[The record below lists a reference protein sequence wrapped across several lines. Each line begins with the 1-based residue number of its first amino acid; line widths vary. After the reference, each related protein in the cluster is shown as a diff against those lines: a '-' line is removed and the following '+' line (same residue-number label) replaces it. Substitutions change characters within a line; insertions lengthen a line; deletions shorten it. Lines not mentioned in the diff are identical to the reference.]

1 MSNNY
6 WIDRFTAEE
15 NRINEL
21 SKEQVKEAKKQ
32 YDIALKNVNQK
43 IYEFYAKY
51 AKDNNISM
59 YEAKQ
64 RFNKKELKEF
74 KMSLSEYVRKGQS
87 LNISPNDNI
96 VKELKNASSRVHI
109 ERLEALKIEIKAEID
124 LLSKTME
131 NNLGKHLREVY
142 RDTYYRS
149 AYNIQKGLDKFSN
162 IEKLNPELIESLVYK
177 PWTKDNTN
185 WSKRIWGND
194 SKLVNT
200 LHTNLTQNIITGKP
214 LKEVIDTI
222 AERFNVEKNIAS
234 RLIMTESAAYHS
246 KAKEKCMKDLGC
258 EKYEVIATLDDRTSA
273 ICRSMDSKIFDM
285 KDYQVGVTAPPFHSN
300 CYDKETEVYTNSG
313 WKLFK
318 DLNENELVFTIN
330 PDNLESEWQKP
341 INYISYKYHGNMI
354 SFKNSRFDLLVTP
367 NHNILVQNS
376 DYSVKD
382 KTWKLIEASK
392 VGRKSKHRMFAGL
405 NWTGANKEYEILAK
419 EKVDIETYLKFMA
432 YWLSDGSCTLDKNSY
447 TIKIAQCNND
457 WMYEDLKK
465 FPFKIYKCK
474 ESLIVHNKE
483 LGKELSKFGKCT
495 TKFIPDNIKELSPEL
510 IRIFLLAYSKA
521 DGSVR
526 KGKVWKGYKF
536 NDSIQFFTSS
546 DKLASDL
553 GELILKV
560 GGRPS
565 YYLNKCAGKEVKFR
579 NGVYTINKDVWIIN
593 WNTQLH
599 NYLYNM
605 EIKDIEYNDYV
616 YCLEVPKY
624 NTLLVRRNG
633 KICWSG
639 NCRTVTAPYYDKIE
653 GDANLRASRTEDN
666 DYELVDVKDYQDW
679 YDRYVEKNNKSSII
693 KENIPLTLEKFN
705 KYSKNWKNEVIDK
718 ILTEE
723 EQNLI
728 RKKMKN
734 VEENS
739 AFLMRIPS
747 TSIDNL
753 VQKNKFMNLFESG
766 NSGGV
771 PNIEARMKVSKNLF
785 GHNLDKESFVSSEKY
800 GYLSS
805 KDFLRD
811 IEFFSKRHGTSQ
823 YGGIII
829 KFNKEKIKERATYT
843 LDDSLLAGAIKAVV
857 AGDFNT
863 NLSLGIDKYNLKKYY
878 GVLKNLSE
886 SDDAISLTKEIKK
899 ENGFFRY
906 IELQYHGDITL
917 DEVNEICFTKDLPEE
932 DIIKI
937 LKDKNIKLFR
947 LEGGKIVKVF

>member
-1 MSNNY
+1 MSNY
-6 WIDRFTAEE
+6 WADRFTAEE

-32 YDIALKNVNQK
+32 YDIALKNTNQK

-87 LNISPNDNI
+87 LNIDPDDAI
-96 VKELKNASSRVHI
+96 IKELKNVSSRVHI
-109 ERLEALKIEIKAEID
+109 ERLEALKMEIKAEID

-131 NNLGKHLREVY
+131 NNLDKHLREVY

-149 AYNIQKGLDKFSN
+149 AYSIQKGLDKFSN
-162 IEKLNPELIESLVYK
+162 IEKLNPELLESLVYK

-194 SKLVNT
+194 GKLVNT

-214 LKEVIDTI
+214 LKDIIDTI
-222 AERFNVEKNIAS
+222 EERFNVERNIAT

-246 KAKEKCMKDLGC
+246 RAKERCMKDLGC
-258 EKYEVIATLDDRTSA
+258 EKYEVIATLDDRTSH
-273 ICRSMDSKIFDM
+273 ICRSMDGKVFDM
-285 KDYQVGVTAPPFHSN
+285 KDYQVGVTASPFH
-300 CYDKETEVYTNSG
+300 
-313 WKLFK
+313 
-318 DLNENELVFTIN
+318 
-330 PDNLESEWQKP
+330 
-341 INYISYKYHGNMI
+341 
-354 SFKNSRFDLLVTP
+354 
-367 NHNILVQNS
+367 
-376 DYSVKD
+376 
-382 KTWKLIEASK
+382 A
-392 VGRKSKHRMFAGL
+392 
-405 NWTGANKEYEILAK
+405 
-419 EKVDIETYLKFMA
+419 
-432 YWLSDGSCTLDKNSY
+432 
-447 TIKIAQCNND
+447 
-457 WMYEDLKK
+457 
-465 FPFKIYKCK
+465 
-474 ESLIVHNKE
+474 
-483 LGKELSKFGKCT
+483 
-495 TKFIPDNIKELSPEL
+495 
-510 IRIFLLAYSKA
+510 
-521 DGSVR
+521 
-526 KGKVWKGYKF
+526 
-536 NDSIQFFTSS
+536 
-546 DKLASDL
+546 
-553 GELILKV
+553 
-560 GGRPS
+560 
-565 YYLNKCAGKEVKFR
+565 
-579 NGVYTINKDVWIIN
+579 
-593 WNTQLH
+593 
-599 NYLYNM
+599 
-605 EIKDIEYNDYV
+605 
-616 YCLEVPKY
+616 
-624 NTLLVRRNG
+624 
-633 KICWSG
+633 

-653 GDANLRASRTEDN
+653 GDTNLRASRTEDD
-666 DYELVDVKDYQDW
+666 DYKLVDVKDYKDW
-679 YDRYVEKNNKSSII
+679 YDNYVEKNNKSSII
-693 KENIPLTLEKFN
+693 KENIPLTLKKFN
-705 KYSKNWKNEVIDK
+705 EHSKKWKSEVIDK

-728 RKKMKN
+728 RKKIKN

-805 KDFLRD
+805 KDFLKD

-823 YGGIII
+823 YGDIII
-829 KFNKEKIKERATYT
+829 NFNKDKIKDRITYT
-843 LDDSLLAGAIKAVV
+843 LDDSLLAGATKAVV
-857 AGDFNT
+857 SGDFKD

-878 GVLKNLSE
+878 EVLKDLSE
-886 SDDAISLTKEIKK
+886 NNDAISLTKEIKK

-917 DEVNEICFTKDLPEE
+917 DDVNEICFTKDLPEE

>member
-1 MSNNY
+1 MSNY
-6 WIDRFTAEE
+6 WADRFTAEE

-21 SKEQVKEAKKQ
+21 SKEQVKEAKRQ
-32 YDIALKNVNQK
+32 YDIALKNTNQK

-87 LNISPNDNI
+87 LNIDPDDAI
-96 VKELKNASSRVHI
+96 IKELKNVSSRVHI
-109 ERLEALKIEIKAEID
+109 ERLEALKMEIKAEID

-131 NNLGKHLREVY
+131 NNLDKHLREVY

-149 AYNIQKGLDKFSN
+149 AYSIQKGLDKFSN
-162 IEKLNPELIESLVYK
+162 IEKLNPELLESLVYK

-200 LHTNLTQNIITGKP
+200 LHTNLTQNIITGKH
-214 LKEVIDTI
+214 LKDIIDTI
-222 AERFNVEKNIAS
+222 EERFNVERNIAT

-246 KAKEKCMKDLGC
+246 RAKERCMKDLGC
-258 EKYEVIATLDDRTSA
+258 EKYEVIATLDDRTSP
-273 ICRSMDSKIFDM
+273 ICRSMDSKVFDM
-285 KDYQVGVTAPPFHSN
+285 KDYQVGVTAPPFHS
-300 CYDKETEVYTNSG
+300 
-313 WKLFK
+313 
-318 DLNENELVFTIN
+318 
-330 PDNLESEWQKP
+330 
-341 INYISYKYHGNMI
+341 H
-354 SFKNSRFDLLVTP
+354 
-367 NHNILVQNS
+367 
-376 DYSVKD
+376 
-382 KTWKLIEASK
+382 
-392 VGRKSKHRMFAGL
+392 
-405 NWTGANKEYEILAK
+405 
-419 EKVDIETYLKFMA
+419 
-432 YWLSDGSCTLDKNSY
+432 
-447 TIKIAQCNND
+447 
-457 WMYEDLKK
+457 
-465 FPFKIYKCK
+465 
-474 ESLIVHNKE
+474 
-483 LGKELSKFGKCT
+483 
-495 TKFIPDNIKELSPEL
+495 
-510 IRIFLLAYSKA
+510 
-521 DGSVR
+521 
-526 KGKVWKGYKF
+526 
-536 NDSIQFFTSS
+536 
-546 DKLASDL
+546 
-553 GELILKV
+553 
-560 GGRPS
+560 
-565 YYLNKCAGKEVKFR
+565 
-579 NGVYTINKDVWIIN
+579 
-593 WNTQLH
+593 
-599 NYLYNM
+599 
-605 EIKDIEYNDYV
+605 
-616 YCLEVPKY
+616 
-624 NTLLVRRNG
+624 
-633 KICWSG
+633 
-639 NCRTVTAPYYDKIE
+639 CRSVTAPYYDKIE
-653 GDANLRASRTEDN
+653 GDTNLRASRTEDD

-679 YDRYVEKNNKSSII
+679 YDNYIEKNNKSSII

-705 KYSKNWKNEVIDK
+705 EHSKKWKSEVIDK
-718 ILTEE
+718 MLTED

-728 RKKMKN
+728 RKKIKN

-805 KDFLRD
+805 KDFLKD

-823 YGGIII
+823 YGDIII
-829 KFNKEKIKERATYT
+829 NFNKDKIKGRTTYT
-843 LDDSLLAGAIKAVV
+843 LDDSLLAGATKAVV
-857 AGDFNT
+857 SGDFKD

-906 IELQYHGDITL
+906 VELQYHGDITL
-917 DEVNEICFTKDLPEE
+917 DDVNEICFTKDLPKE

-937 LKDKNIKLFR
+937 LKNKNIKLFR

>member
-1 MSNNY
+1 MSNY
-6 WIDRFTAEE
+6 WADRFTAEE

-21 SKEQVKEAKKQ
+21 SKEQVKEAKRQ
-32 YDIALKNVNQK
+32 YDIALKNTNQK
-43 IYEFYAKY
+43 IYGFYAKY

-59 YEAKQ
+59 YEAKK

-87 LNISPNDNI
+87 LNIDPDDAI
-96 VKELKNASSRVHI
+96 IKELKNVSSRVHI
-109 ERLEALKIEIKAEID
+109 ERLEALKMEIKAEID

-131 NNLGKHLREVY
+131 NNLDKHLREVY

-194 SKLVNT
+194 GKLVNT

-214 LKEVIDTI
+214 LKDIIDTI
-222 AERFNVEKNIAS
+222 EERFNVERNIAT

-246 KAKEKCMKDLGC
+246 RAKERCMKDLGC
-258 EKYEVIATLDDRTSA
+258 EKYEVIATLDDRTSP
-273 ICRSMDSKIFDM
+273 ICRSMDSKVFDM
-285 KDYQVGVTAPPFHSN
+285 KDYQVGVTAPPFHS
-300 CYDKETEVYTNSG
+300 
-313 WKLFK
+313 
-318 DLNENELVFTIN
+318 
-330 PDNLESEWQKP
+330 
-341 INYISYKYHGNMI
+341 H
-354 SFKNSRFDLLVTP
+354 
-367 NHNILVQNS
+367 
-376 DYSVKD
+376 
-382 KTWKLIEASK
+382 
-392 VGRKSKHRMFAGL
+392 
-405 NWTGANKEYEILAK
+405 
-419 EKVDIETYLKFMA
+419 
-432 YWLSDGSCTLDKNSY
+432 
-447 TIKIAQCNND
+447 
-457 WMYEDLKK
+457 
-465 FPFKIYKCK
+465 
-474 ESLIVHNKE
+474 
-483 LGKELSKFGKCT
+483 
-495 TKFIPDNIKELSPEL
+495 
-510 IRIFLLAYSKA
+510 
-521 DGSVR
+521 
-526 KGKVWKGYKF
+526 
-536 NDSIQFFTSS
+536 
-546 DKLASDL
+546 
-553 GELILKV
+553 
-560 GGRPS
+560 
-565 YYLNKCAGKEVKFR
+565 
-579 NGVYTINKDVWIIN
+579 
-593 WNTQLH
+593 
-599 NYLYNM
+599 
-605 EIKDIEYNDYV
+605 
-616 YCLEVPKY
+616 
-624 NTLLVRRNG
+624 
-633 KICWSG
+633 
-639 NCRTVTAPYYDKIE
+639 CRSVTAPYYDKIE
-653 GDANLRASRTEDN
+653 GDTNLRASRTEDD

-679 YDRYVEKNNKSSII
+679 YDNYIEKNNKSSII

-705 KYSKNWKNEVIDK
+705 EHSKKWKSEVIDK
-718 ILTEE
+718 MLTED

-728 RKKMKN
+728 RKKIKN

-805 KDFLRD
+805 KDFLKD

-823 YGGIII
+823 YGDIII
-829 KFNKEKIKERATYT
+829 NFNKDKIKGRTTYT
-843 LDDSLLAGAIKAVV
+843 LDDSLLAGATKAVV
-857 AGDFNT
+857 SGDFKD

-906 IELQYHGDITL
+906 VELQYHGDITL
-917 DEVNEICFTKDLPEE
+917 DDVNEICFTKDLPKE

-937 LKDKNIKLFR
+937 LKNKNIKLFR

>member
-21 SKEQVKEAKKQ
+21 SKEQVKAAKRQ
-32 YDIALKNVNQK
+32 YDIALKNTNQK

-87 LNISPNDNI
+87 LNITPDDAI
-96 VKELKNASSRVHI
+96 IKELKNVSSRVHI
-109 ERLEALKIEIKAEID
+109 ERLEALKMEIKAEID

-131 NNLGKHLREVY
+131 NNLDKHLREVY

-149 AYNIQKGLDKFSN
+149 AYSIQKGLDKFSN
-162 IEKLNPELIESLVYK
+162 IEKLNPELIERLVYK

-200 LHTNLTQNIITGKP
+200 LYTNLTQNIITGKP
-214 LKEVIDTI
+214 LKDIIDI
-222 AERFNVEKNIAS
+222 VEERFNVERNIAT

-246 KAKEKCMKDLGC
+246 RAKERCMKDLGC
-258 EKYEVIATLDDRTSA
+258 EKYEVIATLDDRTSP
-273 ICRSMDSKIFDM
+273 ICRSMDSKVFDM

-300 CYDKETEVYTNSG
+300 C
-313 WKLFK
+313 
-318 DLNENELVFTIN
+318 
-330 PDNLESEWQKP
+330 
-341 INYISYKYHGNMI
+341 
-354 SFKNSRFDLLVTP
+354 
-367 NHNILVQNS
+367 
-376 DYSVKD
+376 
-382 KTWKLIEASK
+382 
-392 VGRKSKHRMFAGL
+392 
-405 NWTGANKEYEILAK
+405 
-419 EKVDIETYLKFMA
+419 
-432 YWLSDGSCTLDKNSY
+432 
-447 TIKIAQCNND
+447 
-457 WMYEDLKK
+457 
-465 FPFKIYKCK
+465 
-474 ESLIVHNKE
+474 
-483 LGKELSKFGKCT
+483 
-495 TKFIPDNIKELSPEL
+495 
-510 IRIFLLAYSKA
+510 
-521 DGSVR
+521 
-526 KGKVWKGYKF
+526 
-536 NDSIQFFTSS
+536 
-546 DKLASDL
+546 
-553 GELILKV
+553 
-560 GGRPS
+560 
-565 YYLNKCAGKEVKFR
+565 
-579 NGVYTINKDVWIIN
+579 
-593 WNTQLH
+593 
-599 NYLYNM
+599 
-605 EIKDIEYNDYV
+605 
-616 YCLEVPKY
+616 
-624 NTLLVRRNG
+624 
-633 KICWSG
+633 
-639 NCRTVTAPYYDKIE
+639 RTVTAPYYDKIE
-653 GDANLRASRTEDN
+653 GDTNLRASRTEDD

-679 YDRYVEKNNKSSII
+679 YNNYVEKKNKSSII
-693 KENIPLTLEKFN
+693 KENIPLTLEKF
-705 KYSKNWKNEVIDK
+705 KVHSKKWKNEVIDK

-728 RKKMKN
+728 RKKIKN
-734 VEENS
+734 IEENS

-805 KDFLRD
+805 KDFHED
-811 IEFFSKRHGTSQ
+811 IDFFSKRYGTSQ
-823 YGGIII
+823 YGDIII
-829 KFNKEKIKERATYT
+829 SFNKDKIKDRITYT
-843 LDDSLLAGAIKAVV
+843 LDDSLLAGATRAVV
-857 AGDFNT
+857 SGDFKD

-878 GVLKNLSE
+878 EVLKDLSE
-886 SDDAISLTKEIKK
+886 DNDAISLTKEIRK

-906 IELQYHGDITL
+906 IELQYHGNITL
-917 DEVNEICFTKDLPEE
+917 DDVNEICFTKDLPEK

>member
-21 SKEQVKEAKKQ
+21 SKEQVKEAKRQ

-109 ERLEALKIEIKAEID
+109 ERLEALKMEIKAEID
-124 LLSKTME
+124 LLAKTME
-131 NNLGKHLREVY
+131 NNLDKHLREVY

-162 IEKLNPELIESLVYK
+162 IEKLNPELLESLVYK

-214 LKEVIDTI
+214 LKDIIDTI
-222 AERFNVEKNIAS
+222 EERFNVERNIAT

-246 KAKEKCMKDLGC
+246 KAKERCMKDLGC
-258 EKYEVIATLDDRTSA
+258 EKYEVIATLDDRTSH
-273 ICRSMDSKIFDM
+273 ICRSMDGKIFDM
-285 KDYQVGVTAPPFHSN
+285 KDYEVGVTASPFHSN
-300 CYDKETEVYTNSG
+300 C
-313 WKLFK
+313 
-318 DLNENELVFTIN
+318 
-330 PDNLESEWQKP
+330 
-341 INYISYKYHGNMI
+341 
-354 SFKNSRFDLLVTP
+354 R
-367 NHNILVQNS
+367 
-376 DYSVKD
+376 
-382 KTWKLIEASK
+382 
-392 VGRKSKHRMFAGL
+392 
-405 NWTGANKEYEILAK
+405 
-419 EKVDIETYLKFMA
+419 
-432 YWLSDGSCTLDKNSY
+432 
-447 TIKIAQCNND
+447 
-457 WMYEDLKK
+457 
-465 FPFKIYKCK
+465 
-474 ESLIVHNKE
+474 
-483 LGKELSKFGKCT
+483 
-495 TKFIPDNIKELSPEL
+495 
-510 IRIFLLAYSKA
+510 
-521 DGSVR
+521 
-526 KGKVWKGYKF
+526 
-536 NDSIQFFTSS
+536 SI
-546 DKLASDL
+546 
-553 GELILKV
+553 
-560 GGRPS
+560 
-565 YYLNKCAGKEVKFR
+565 
-579 NGVYTINKDVWIIN
+579 
-593 WNTQLH
+593 
-599 NYLYNM
+599 
-605 EIKDIEYNDYV
+605 
-616 YCLEVPKY
+616 
-624 NTLLVRRNG
+624 
-633 KICWSG
+633 
-639 NCRTVTAPYYDKIE
+639 TAPYYDKID
-653 GDANLRASRTEDN
+653 GDINLRASRTEDD

-679 YDRYVEKNNKSSII
+679 YDNYVEKNNKSSII
-693 KENIPLTLEKFN
+693 KETIPLTLEKFN
-705 KYSKNWKNEVIDK
+705 EHSKKWKSEVIDK

-728 RKKMKN
+728 RKKIKN

-739 AFLMRIPS
+739 TFLMRYKS
-747 TSIDNL
+747 QYFEKL
-753 VQKNKFMNLFESG
+753 VETDRFMNLFETG
-766 NSGGV
+766 ISGGV

-805 KDFLRD
+805 KDFLKD

-823 YGGIII
+823 YGDIII
-829 KFNKEKIKERATYT
+829 SFNKGKIKDKITYT
-843 LDDSLLAGAIKAVV
+843 LDDSLLAGATKAVV
-857 AGDFNT
+857 AGDFNK

-878 GVLKNLSE
+878 ESLKSLSE
-886 SDDAISLTKEIKK
+886 SDDAISLVKEIKK
-899 ENGFFRY
+899 ENRFFRY

-917 DEVNEICFTKDLPEE
+917 DDVNEICFSKDLPKE

-937 LKDKNIKLFR
+937 LKGKNIKLFR
-947 LEGGKIVKVF
+947 LEDGKIVEVF

>member
-21 SKEQVKEAKKQ
+21 SKEQVKAAKRQ
-32 YDIALKNVNQK
+32 YDIALKNTNQK

-87 LNISPNDNI
+87 LNITPDDAI
-96 VKELKNASSRVHI
+96 IKELKNVSSRVHI
-109 ERLEALKIEIKAEID
+109 ERLEALKMEIKAEID

-131 NNLGKHLREVY
+131 NNLDKHLREVY

-149 AYNIQKGLDKFSN
+149 AYSIQKGLDKFSN
-162 IEKLNPELIESLVYK
+162 IEKLNPELIERLVYK

-194 SKLVNT
+194 GKLVNT

-214 LKEVIDTI
+214 LKDIIDI
-222 AERFNVEKNIAS
+222 VEERFNVERNIAT

-246 KAKEKCMKDLGC
+246 RAKERCMKDLGC
-258 EKYEVIATLDDRTSA
+258 EKYEVIATLDDRTSP
-273 ICRSMDSKIFDM
+273 ICRTMDSKVFDM

-318 DLNENELVFTIN
+318 DLNENELVFTID
-330 PDNLESEWQKP
+330 PKNLESEWQKP

-382 KTWKLIEASK
+382 KTWKLKEASK

-405 NWTGANKEYEILAK
+405 NWTGVNKEYEILAE

-447 TIKIAQCNND
+447 SIKIAQYNND
-457 WMYEDLKK
+457 WMYEELKK

-474 ESLIVHNKE
+474 ESLMIHNKE

-553 GELILKV
+553 GELILKA

-565 YYLNKCAGKEVKFR
+565 YYLNKCAGKEIEFR

-605 EIKDIEYNDYV
+605 EIKDVEYNDYV
-616 YCLEVPKY
+616 YCVEVPKY
-624 NTLLVRRNG
+624 HTLLVRRNG

-653 GDANLRASRTEDN
+653 GDTNLRASRTEDD
-666 DYELVDVKDYQDW
+666 DYKLVDVKDYQGW
-679 YDRYVEKNNKSSII
+679 YDRYIEKPHHILHANDEGNFDYKNKVNEYHWLFKIDKVDYNSVREVFSQYEAEMADLSYETAIVVRADGNVYGVIGGKNFVNSQVVGDLTGAYITHNHPIGETEFSFSFEDVNSFINNK
-693 KENIPLTLEKFN
+693 LTYLKGLDQE
-705 KYSKNWKNEVIDK
+705 YEYELSWD
-718 ILTEE
+718 
-723 EQNLI
+723 
-728 RKKMKN
+728 
-734 VEENS
+734 
-739 AFLMRIPS
+739 
-747 TSIDNL
+747 
-753 VQKNKFMNLFESG
+753 LFESD
-766 NSGGV
+766 
-771 PNIEARMKVSKNLF
+771 PQPPENLMTF
-785 GHNLDKESFVSSEKY
+785 ENTQNFRIYE
-800 GYLSS
+800 
-805 KDFLRD
+805 
-811 IEFFSKRHGTSQ
+811 
-823 YGGIII
+823 
-829 KFNKEKIKERATYT
+829 YT
-843 LDDSLLAGAIKAVV
+843 K
-857 AGDFNT
+857 
-863 NLSLGIDKYNLKKYY
+863 KYNIRYRRFKKTY
-878 GVLKNLSE
+878 E
-886 SDDAISLTKEIKK
+886 
-899 ENGFFRY
+899 
-906 IELQYHGDITL
+906 
-917 DEVNEICFTKDLPEE
+917 
-932 DIIKI
+932 
-937 LKDKNIKLFR
+937 
-947 LEGGKIVKVF
+947 

>member
-21 SKEQVKEAKKQ
+21 SKEQVKEAKRQ

-131 NNLGKHLREVY
+131 NNLDKHLREVY

-149 AYNIQKGLDKFSN
+149 VYNIQKGLDKFSN

-194 SKLVNT
+194 GKLVNI

-214 LKEVIDTI
+214 LKDIIDTI
-222 AERFNVEKNIAS
+222 EERFNVERSIAT

-246 KAKEKCMKDLGC
+246 RAKEKCMKGLGC
-258 EKYEVIATLDDRTSA
+258 EKYEVIATLDDRTSS
-273 ICRSMDSKIFDM
+273 ICRSMDSKVFDM
-285 KDYQVGVTAPPFHSN
+285 KDYQVGVTAPPFHS
-300 CYDKETEVYTNSG
+300 
-313 WKLFK
+313 
-318 DLNENELVFTIN
+318 
-330 PDNLESEWQKP
+330 
-341 INYISYKYHGNMI
+341 
-354 SFKNSRFDLLVTP
+354 
-367 NHNILVQNS
+367 
-376 DYSVKD
+376 
-382 KTWKLIEASK
+382 
-392 VGRKSKHRMFAGL
+392 
-405 NWTGANKEYEILAK
+405 
-419 EKVDIETYLKFMA
+419 
-432 YWLSDGSCTLDKNSY
+432 
-447 TIKIAQCNND
+447 
-457 WMYEDLKK
+457 
-465 FPFKIYKCK
+465 
-474 ESLIVHNKE
+474 
-483 LGKELSKFGKCT
+483 
-495 TKFIPDNIKELSPEL
+495 
-510 IRIFLLAYSKA
+510 
-521 DGSVR
+521 
-526 KGKVWKGYKF
+526 
-536 NDSIQFFTSS
+536 
-546 DKLASDL
+546 
-553 GELILKV
+553 
-560 GGRPS
+560 
-565 YYLNKCAGKEVKFR
+565 
-579 NGVYTINKDVWIIN
+579 
-593 WNTQLH
+593 
-599 NYLYNM
+599 
-605 EIKDIEYNDYV
+605 
-616 YCLEVPKY
+616 
-624 NTLLVRRNG
+624 
-633 KICWSG
+633 

-705 KYSKNWKNEVIDK
+705 EHSKKWKSEVIDK

-728 RKKMKN
+728 RKKIKN
-734 VEENS
+734 IEENS
-739 AFLMRIPS
+739 AFFMRYKS
-747 TSIDNL
+747 EDLESLT
-753 VQKNKFMNLFESG
+753 KTNKFMNLFETGTS
-766 NSGGV
+766 SGV
-771 PNIEARMKVSKNLF
+771 PNTNARMIASRNLF

-805 KDFLRD
+805 KDFLKD

-823 YGGIII
+823 YGDIII
-829 KFNKEKIKERATYT
+829 SFNKDKIKDRITYT
-843 LDDSLLAGAIKAVV
+843 LDDSLLAGATKAVV
-857 AGDFNT
+857 SGDFKD

-878 GVLKNLSE
+878 EILKDLSE
-886 SDDAISLTKEIKK
+886 NNDAISLTKEIKK

-917 DEVNEICFTKDLPEE
+917 DDVNEICFSKDLPKE

-947 LEGGKIVKVF
+947 LEDEKIVEIF

>member
-1 MSNNY
+1 MSNY
-6 WIDRFTAEE
+6 WADRFTAEE

-21 SKEQVKEAKKQ
+21 SKEQVKEAKRQ
-32 YDIALKNVNQK
+32 YDIALKNTNQK

-59 YEAKQ
+59 YEAKK

-87 LNISPNDNI
+87 LNIDPDDAI
-96 VKELKNASSRVHI
+96 IKELKNVSSRVHI
-109 ERLEALKIEIKAEID
+109 ERLEALKMEIKAEID

-131 NNLGKHLREVY
+131 NNLDKHLREVY

-194 SKLVNT
+194 GKLVNT

-214 LKEVIDTI
+214 LKDIIDTI
-222 AERFNVEKNIAS
+222 EERFNVERNIAT

-246 KAKEKCMKDLGC
+246 RAKERCMKDLGC
-258 EKYEVIATLDDRTSA
+258 EKYEVIATLDDRTSP
-273 ICRSMDSKIFDM
+273 ICRSMDSKVFDM
-285 KDYQVGVTAPPFHSN
+285 KDYQVGVTAPPFHS
-300 CYDKETEVYTNSG
+300 
-313 WKLFK
+313 
-318 DLNENELVFTIN
+318 
-330 PDNLESEWQKP
+330 
-341 INYISYKYHGNMI
+341 H
-354 SFKNSRFDLLVTP
+354 
-367 NHNILVQNS
+367 
-376 DYSVKD
+376 
-382 KTWKLIEASK
+382 
-392 VGRKSKHRMFAGL
+392 
-405 NWTGANKEYEILAK
+405 
-419 EKVDIETYLKFMA
+419 
-432 YWLSDGSCTLDKNSY
+432 
-447 TIKIAQCNND
+447 
-457 WMYEDLKK
+457 
-465 FPFKIYKCK
+465 
-474 ESLIVHNKE
+474 
-483 LGKELSKFGKCT
+483 
-495 TKFIPDNIKELSPEL
+495 
-510 IRIFLLAYSKA
+510 
-521 DGSVR
+521 
-526 KGKVWKGYKF
+526 
-536 NDSIQFFTSS
+536 
-546 DKLASDL
+546 
-553 GELILKV
+553 
-560 GGRPS
+560 
-565 YYLNKCAGKEVKFR
+565 
-579 NGVYTINKDVWIIN
+579 
-593 WNTQLH
+593 
-599 NYLYNM
+599 
-605 EIKDIEYNDYV
+605 
-616 YCLEVPKY
+616 
-624 NTLLVRRNG
+624 
-633 KICWSG
+633 
-639 NCRTVTAPYYDKIE
+639 CRSVTAPYYDKIE
-653 GDANLRASRTEDN
+653 GDTNLRASRTEDD

-679 YDRYVEKNNKSSII
+679 YDNYIEKNNKSSII

-705 KYSKNWKNEVIDK
+705 EHSKKWKSEVIDK
-718 ILTEE
+718 MLTED

-728 RKKMKN
+728 RKKIKN

-805 KDFLRD
+805 KDFLKD

-823 YGGIII
+823 YGDIII
-829 KFNKEKIKERATYT
+829 SFNKDKIKDRITYT
-843 LDDSLLAGAIKAVV
+843 LDDSLLAGATKAVV
-857 AGDFNT
+857 SGDFKD

-906 IELQYHGDITL
+906 VELQYHGDITL
-917 DEVNEICFTKDLPEE
+917 DDVNEICFTKDLPKE

-937 LKDKNIKLFR
+937 LKNKNIKLFR